1 VFNNCYGQVAY
12 GWQLS
17 QKAYVFDNLI
27 NNYYMTAVI
36 SNHIRTYQ
44 RPYERTTA
52 NYDHNSYW
60 TPVV

>member
-1 VFNNCYGQVAY
+1 MFNNCYGQVAY

-17 QKAYVFDNLI
+17 QMSDNVA

-44 RPYERTTA
+44 RPYVHARMRETQPTTF
-52 NYDHNSYW
+52 
-60 TPVV
+60 